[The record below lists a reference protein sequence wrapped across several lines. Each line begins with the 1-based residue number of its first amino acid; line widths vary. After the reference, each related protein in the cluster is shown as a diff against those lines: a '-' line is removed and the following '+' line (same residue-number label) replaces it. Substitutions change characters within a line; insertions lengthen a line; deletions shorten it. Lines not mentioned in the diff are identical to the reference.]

1 MYCFMPASRY
11 LGVEISSTESK
22 NLFLSLLE
30 THLSHIITPCFNG
43 YDINRNP
50 SISVEISV
58 RGQITLHNRARLK
71 AFAYRCCDD
80 AKGATKLLLKN
91 GSKAALL
98 TSFSLFAA
106 HKDPTW
112 ISPPPLIAY

>member
-1 MYCFMPASRY
+1 MF
-11 LGVEISSTESK
+11 T
-22 NLFLSLLE
+22 F
-30 THLSHIITPCFNG
+30 
-43 YDINRNP
+43 
-50 SISVEISV
+50 SVEVSA
-58 RGQITLHNRARLK
+58 RGQVTLQNRARFK

-106 HKDPTW
+106 RKEPTW
-112 ISPPPLIAY
+112 VSPPPLIAFWAAAL

>member
-1 MYCFMPASRY
+1 MF
-11 LGVEISSTESK
+11 T
-22 NLFLSLLE
+22 F
-30 THLSHIITPCFNG
+30 
-43 YDINRNP
+43 
-50 SISVEISV
+50 SVEVSA
-58 RGQITLHNRARLK
+58 RGQVTLQNRARLK

-106 HKDPTW
+106 RKEPTW
-112 ISPPPLIAY
+112 VSPPPLIAF